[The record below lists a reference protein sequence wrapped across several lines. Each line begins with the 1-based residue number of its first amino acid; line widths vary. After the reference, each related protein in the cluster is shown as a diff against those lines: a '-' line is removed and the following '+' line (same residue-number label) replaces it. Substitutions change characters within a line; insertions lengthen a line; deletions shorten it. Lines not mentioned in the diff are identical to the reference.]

1 MIMSDSIQYTI
12 SVLSGAY
19 AQKYSVI
26 FFHARRMKSMFER
39 YAPELQPLVN
49 LTDNQNAEFDPY
61 PTFQAIMKLLKFFSK
76 HKNLMFCEA
85 IEKSCDNE
93 TTLGD
98 AFDDEDDSGAFHV
111 RAYGESGIIESDGCE
126 STFEIRHG
134 KNATYRAILKPVMTI
149 FKDDLMNMLNLCEE
163 TMAKDGKLVARL
175 VPDDTLPPA
184 PLFQL

>member
-1 MIMSDSIQYTI
+1 MNDTIQYTI

-26 FFHARRMKSMFER
+26 FFHAQRMKSMFQR
-39 YAPELQPLVN
+39 YAPELNPLVS
-49 LTDNQNAEFDPY
+49 LTENQKAEFDPY
-61 PTFQAIMKLLKFFSK
+61 PTFQAIMKLLKFLSK

-85 IEKSCDNE
+85 IEKSSDDV
-93 TTLGD
+93 TTTGD
-98 AFDDEDDSGAFHV
+98 AFDDEDDAGAFHV
-111 RAYGESGIIESDGCE
+111 RAYGESGIIETDGGE
-126 STFEIRHG
+126 STFDLHHG
-134 KNATYRAILKPVMTI
+134 KNANYRAILKPVMTV